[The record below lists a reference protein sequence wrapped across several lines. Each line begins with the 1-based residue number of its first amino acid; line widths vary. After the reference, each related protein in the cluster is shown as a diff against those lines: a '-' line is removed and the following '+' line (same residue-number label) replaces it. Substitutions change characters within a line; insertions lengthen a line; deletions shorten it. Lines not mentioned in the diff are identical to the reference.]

1 MRITELAGLAGMHP
15 QDPLLGTVMDS
26 WIEVV
31 WINRGLVMLSQI
43 CKAVNH
49 VNFCFLL
56 GFAMTR
62 TGRVCNGR

>member
-1 MRITELAGLAGMHP
+1 MMITELAGLAGMHP

-43 CKAVNH
+43 CKAVNN
-49 VNFCFLL
+49 VNF
-56 GFAMTR
+56 
-62 TGRVCNGR
+62 